1 MAEESGITSAI
12 RAIVNGIQKVVDKL
26 DGFIDW
32 IFELVPRFFK
42 SLVIILQDFF
52 LWSLEQVFGLVKT
65 LIDGITGMDEMVG
78 KLAGIWAGVPPEVTL
93 MMQTIGLGTAFTI
106 IVAAIGIRLVLQ
118 LIPFTRLGS

>member
-52 LWSLEQVFGLVKT
+52 LWSLEQVFGLVKA
-65 LIDGITGMDEMVG
+65 LIDGITGMDEMVA

-93 MMQTIGLGTAFTI
+93 MMQTIGLGTAFGI